1 MPSASGVMLSLTV
14 LNVVVLSV
22 VAPEKRPG
30 KRHFSL
36 FSLHVSDKKVYKIN
50 TWPIFWN
57 AKIVQMSSRIESGT
71 LVVLLIG
78 IILIV

>member
-36 FSLHVSDKKVYKIN
+36 FSLHVSDKKVYI
-50 TWPIFWN
+50 
-57 AKIVQMSSRIESGT
+57 R
-71 LVVLLIG
+71 
-78 IILIV
+78 